1 MLYEKAQEKDF
12 YGLKMDENDVEFSYI
27 TTSLSYTSI
36 TEWLGLEDKKDF
48 DSDDIDEENLKN
60 LFAWCFVRDL
70 QGRTIIRESRRL
82 KDIAKIVDNDDA
94 INNLKETGDIDQ
106 AYLYTNGQQ
115 EALEESMQAAA
126 ARLRVVWNMLLKL
139 DSFSADDEES
149 ANQMFEMA
157 KKIRSHIRSVREDD

>member
-1 MLYEKAQEKDF
+1 
-12 YGLKMDENDVEFSYI
+12 
-27 TTSLSYTSI
+27 
-36 TEWLGLEDKKDF
+36 
-48 DSDDIDEENLKN
+48 
-60 LFAWCFVRDL
+60 
-70 QGRTIIRESRRL
+70 
-82 KDIAKIVDNDDA
+82 
-94 INNLKETGDIDQ
+94 GDIDQ